1 MDAVAGGSA
10 RTKCGDARRTVIGA
24 VKNGRLIIMADLA
37 HRITKSIC
45 SDTYASPA
53 HRHAGWPYLFQC
65 NIIVYRNT
73 EYHRE
78 EESVSQSASSCTQFE
93 ACLPECCCCVAQV
106 PPRVN
111 VLV

>member
-1 MDAVAGGSA
+1 MDAVGGSA

-65 NIIVYRNT
+65 NIIVHRT
-73 EYHRE
+73 EYHLERS
-78 EESVSQSASSCTQFE
+78 ESVS
-93 ACLPECCCCVAQV
+93 LPQAAPSLKFVYRYV
-106 PPRVN
+106 VVVWLRFP
-111 VLV
+111 LV